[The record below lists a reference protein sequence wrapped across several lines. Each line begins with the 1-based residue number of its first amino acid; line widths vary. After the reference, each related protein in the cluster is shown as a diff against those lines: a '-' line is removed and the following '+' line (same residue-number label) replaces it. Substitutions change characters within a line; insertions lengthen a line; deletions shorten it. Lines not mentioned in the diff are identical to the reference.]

1 MKDKDSPLYNGCH
14 KMQPLID
21 HFWKVFKMSVNP
33 EMHMSID
40 EQVVLFK
47 GKYNLK

>member
-1 MKDKDSPLYNGCH
+1 
-14 KMQPLID
+14 MQPLID

-47 GKYNLK
+47 GKHNLKWCLPKKTEKVGV